1 MDYTYLPQIAFV
13 CYFFYLAYLAQHIS
27 NKEKLIEFFYIVH
40 DFLRQSDQP
49 ADSDSDDNNEKEEPK
64 REEKKPKRFEDKY
77 LEEYKNLP
85 NEELTKEQLD
95 SLKNN
100 IVMENTPLGNVVM
113 FFDNKKET
121 FVFYS
126 DLTMPYR
133 YLEVVGRKYVTT
145 YKCKNLYVDM
155 EEQLK
160 SAEEKKKQKQEPLE
174 DVALE
179 SKNPEKQIN
188 AANTKKD
195 VFAKFKTYNNSVTK
209 EVVAAPAKNAGNK
222 DITKRDNENAL
233 LKDNAN
239 KYRYEGKL
247 ANFNFLQPV
256 DKKQLDKRLAMSWAD
271 FKASMNNSNFS

>member
-1 MDYTYLPQIAFV
+1 MDFTYLPKIAGLF
-13 CYFFYLAYLAQHIS
+13 YFFYLAYLAQNGL
-27 NKEKLIEFFYIVH
+27 NKEKIIEFFYVVH

-49 ADSDSDDNNEKEEPK
+49 ADSDSDDDNEKEEPK

-222 DITKRDNENAL
+222 DITKKDNENAL

-271 FKASMNNSNFS
+271 FKASINNSNFS

>member
-1 MDYTYLPQIAFV
+1 MDYTYLSQIAFF

-27 NKEKLIEFFYIVH
+27 NKEKLIEFFNVVH
-40 DFLRQSDQP
+40 DFFRQNDQQIN
-49 ADSDSDDNNEKEEPK
+49 SDSDDDNEKEEPK
-64 REEKKPKRFEDKY
+64 REEKKSKRFEDKY
-77 LEEYKNLP
+77 LEEYRNLP
-85 NEELTKEQLD
+85 NEDLTKEQLD
-95 SLKNN
+95 GLKNN
-100 IVMENTPLGNVVM
+100 IVIENTPLGNVVM

-160 SAEEKKKQKQEPLE
+160 AAEEKKKQKQEPVQ
-174 DVALE
+174 DVVLE
-179 SKNPEKQIN
+179 SKNPEKQTN
-188 AANTKKD
+188 TANTKKD

-222 DITKRDNENAL
+222 DVTKKENENAL

-247 ANFNFLQPV
+247 ANYNFLQPV

-271 FKASMNNSNFS
+271 FKANMNITKLS

>member
-1 MDYTYLPQIAFV
+1 MDYTYLSQIAFV
-13 CYFFYLAYLAQHIS
+13 CYFFYVAYLARYGP
-27 NKEKLIEFFYIVH
+27 NKEKLIEFFYVVH

-49 ADSDSDDNNEKEEPK
+49 ADSDSEDDNEKEEPK

-179 SKNPEKQIN
+179 SKNPEKKIN

-222 DITKRDNENAL
+222 DITKKDNENAL

-271 FKASMNNSNFS
+271 FKASINSSNFS

>member
-1 MDYTYLPQIAFV
+1 MDYTYLPQIAFF
-13 CYFFYLAYLAQHIS
+13 CYFFYLAYLAQHSS
-27 NKEKLIEFFYIVH
+27 NKEKLIEFFYVVH
-40 DFLRQSDQP
+40 DFFRQSDQQI
-49 ADSDSDDNNEKEEPK
+49 DSDSDDDNEKEEPK
-64 REEKKPKRFEDKY
+64 REEKKSKRFEDKY
-77 LEEYKNLP
+77 LEEYRNLP
-85 NEELTKEQLD
+85 NEDLTKEQLD
-95 SLKNN
+95 GLKNN
-100 IVMENTPLGNVVM
+100 IVIENTPLGNVVM

>member
-1 MDYTYLPQIAFV
+1 MDYTYLPQIAFF

-27 NKEKLIEFFYIVH
+27 NKEKLIEFFYVVH
-40 DFLRQSDQP
+40 DFFRQSDQQI
-49 ADSDSDDNNEKEEPK
+49 DSDSDDDNEKEEPK
-64 REEKKPKRFEDKY
+64 REEKKSKRFEDKY
-77 LEEYKNLP
+77 LEEYRNLP
-85 NEELTKEQLD
+85 NEDLTKEQLD
-95 SLKNN
+95 GLKNN
-100 IVMENTPLGNVVM
+100 IVIENTPLGNVVM

-160 SAEEKKKQKQEPLE
+160 AAEEKKKQKQEPVQ
-174 DVALE
+174 DVVLE
-179 SKNPEKQIN
+179 SKNPEKQTN
-188 AANTKKD
+188 TANTKKD

-222 DITKRDNENAL
+222 DVTKKENENAL

-247 ANFNFLQPV
+247 ANYNFLQPV

-271 FKASMNNSNFS
+271 FKANMNITKLS

>member
-13 CYFFYLAYLAQHIS
+13 CYFFYLAYLARYGP
-27 NKEKLIEFFYIVH
+27 NKEKVSEFFNVVH
-40 DFLRQSDQP
+40 AFLRQSDQP
-49 ADSDSDDNNEKEEPK
+49 ADSDSDDDNEKEEPK

-222 DITKRDNENAL
+222 DITKKDNENAL

-271 FKASMNNSNFS
+271 FKASINNSNFS

>member
-1 MDYTYLPQIAFV
+1 MDYTYLSQIAFV
-13 CYFFYLAYLAQHIS
+13 CYFFYLAYLARYGP
-27 NKEKLIEFFYIVH
+27 NKEKLIEFFYVVH

-49 ADSDSDDNNEKEEPK
+49 ADSDSEDDNEKEEPK

-179 SKNPEKQIN
+179 SKNPEKKIN

-222 DITKRDNENAL
+222 DITKKDNENAL

-271 FKASMNNSNFS
+271 FKASINSSNFS

>member
-27 NKEKLIEFFYIVH
+27 NKEKLIEFFYVVH
-40 DFLRQSDQP
+40 DFFRQSDQQI
-49 ADSDSDDNNEKEEPK
+49 DSDSDDDNEKEEPK
-64 REEKKPKRFEDKY
+64 REEKKSKRFEDKY
-77 LEEYKNLP
+77 LEEYRNLP
-85 NEELTKEQLD
+85 NEDLTKEQLD
-95 SLKNN
+95 GLKNN
-100 IVMENTPLGNVVM
+100 IVIENTPLGNVVM

-160 SAEEKKKQKQEPLE
+160 AAEEKKKQKQEPLE

>member
-1 MDYTYLPQIAFV
+1 MDYTYLPQIAFF

-27 NKEKLIEFFYIVH
+27 NKEKLIEFFYVVH
-40 DFLRQSDQP
+40 DFFRQSDQQI
-49 ADSDSDDNNEKEEPK
+49 DSDSDDDNEKEEPK
-64 REEKKPKRFEDKY
+64 REEKKSKRFEDKY
-77 LEEYKNLP
+77 LEEYRNLP
-85 NEELTKEQLD
+85 NEDLTKEQLD
-95 SLKNN
+95 GLKNN
-100 IVMENTPLGNVVM
+100 IVIENTPLGNVVM